1 MKHLRH
7 LQFLNPSNE
16 TSQTFTVP
24 KSRVPLM
31 KHLRHLHPKSC
42 NLLKLKTISLRYREP
57 CLILTIIFSL
67 IYREPCPILT
77 IIFSLIY
84 REPCLIL
91 TIIFRFF
98 DVLAFREFNYL
109 TITFKLFGFLSF
121 GLWAYMMKVIP
132 DIILTKLD
140 ISVFI
145 GLNMISVTMKTVV
158 ILFIFVCL
166 IIV

>member
-42 NLLKLKTISLRYREP
+42 NLLKLKTISLR
-57 CLILTIIFSL
+57 
-67 IYREPCPILT
+67 
-77 IIFSLIY
+77 Y

>member
-1 MKHLRH
+1 MKHLRQ

-24 KSRVPLM
+24 KSCVPLM

-57 CLILTIIFSL
+57 CL
-67 IYREPCPILT
+67 ILT

>member
-24 KSRVPLM
+24 KSCVPLM

-42 NLLKLKTISLRYREP
+42 NLLKLKTISLR
-57 CLILTIIFSL
+57 
-67 IYREPCPILT
+67 
-77 IIFSLIY
+77 Y